1 MDGEEH
7 EINFNCLHYYYIDVK
22 SFRKSKTEIR
32 INSVGDAEFFI
43 KVIAEKK
50 KSTVLLIQFI
60 ASRERNF
67 CSQIFQKVITRNIMK

>member
-43 KVIAEKK
+43 KVIGRKKEKYSLVDTIYCEPGK
-50 KSTVLLIQFI
+50 EFLFADFSKGDY
-60 ASRERNF
+60 
-67 CSQIFQKVITRNIMK
+67 